1 MSHGVS
7 LSGKMSPKT
16 PEERERMSKIPYASA
31 IGSIMYAMLC
41 TRPDVAYSISV
52 TSRYQSDP
60 GEDHWKAVKNILKYL
75 RRTKDIFLVFGGE
88 SELKIEGYTDSSFQS
103 ESDDS
108 KSMSG
113 YVFTLNGGA
122 ISWKSSKQST
132 TADSTA
138 EAEYIAAS
146 EAAKEAVWMRKFV
159 SELGVVPSVEEPIVL
174 YCDNNA
180 AIAQAK
186 EPRSHKNSKHVLR
199 RFHLIREIIERG
211 DVKIERVDTHNNVAD
226 PLTKSLSQ
234 IHFDRH
240 KEKMGIRYQGD
251 WL

>member
-1 MSHGVS
+1 M
-7 LSGKMSPKT
+7 
-16 PEERERMSKIPYASA
+16 
-31 IGSIMYAMLC
+31 
-41 TRPDVAYSISV
+41 
-52 TSRYQSDP
+52 
-60 GEDHWKAVKNILKYL
+60 KNIPKYL
-75 RRTKDIFLVFGGE
+75 RRTKDIFLVFGG
-88 SELKIEGYTDSSFQS
+88 SELKIEGYIDSSFQS

-108 KSMSG
+108 QSMSG

-122 ISWKSSKQST
+122 ISWKSSKQSI
-132 TADSTA
+132 TAESTA
-138 EAEYIAAS
+138 EAEYMAAS
-146 EAAKEAVWMRKFV
+146 EGAKEAVWMRIFV
-159 SELGVVPSVEEPIVL
+159 SELRVVPSIEEPIVL

-186 EPRSHKNSKHVLR
+186 EPRPHKNSKHVLR

-211 DVKIERVDTHNNVAD
+211 DVMIERVDTRNNIAD
-226 PLTKSLSQ
+226 PLTKTLSQ

>member
-1 MSHGVS
+1 M
-7 LSGKMSPKT
+7 
-16 PEERERMSKIPYASA
+16 
-31 IGSIMYAMLC
+31 
-41 TRPDVAYSISV
+41 
-52 TSRYQSDP
+52 
-60 GEDHWKAVKNILKYL
+60 
-75 RRTKDIFLVFGGE
+75 RRTQDIFLVFSDE
-88 SELKIEGYTDSSFQS
+88 SDLKIEGYTDSSFQS
-103 ESDDS
+103 ESDS
-108 KSMSG
+108 KSISG

-199 RFHLIREIIERG
+199 RFHLIREIVERG
-211 DVKIERVDTHNNVAD
+211 DVNVERVDTHNNVAN
-226 PLTKSLSQ
+226 PLTKPLSQ
-234 IHFDRH
+234 SHFDRH
-240 KEKMGIRYQGD
+240 KDKMGIRYQSD